1 MKKVGRRY
9 LFGHLSN
16 CRCRAQCFCPSLTSL
31 TPKYTMLPTGD
42 LRGNVQR
49 VIDHLKLVS
58 YHLPVS
64 SRSLKAGE
72 TTSLLPILHYTLLD
86 FSPHVASFVSSHGY
100 DLYGR
105 DDATFTTAVFRL
117 ATLHL
122 GIQPGLQAQQF
133 LSRGFIGE
141 QRAQAL
147 RSPFSGGVLWMQW
160 VALAGGRDSV
170 SSVRPSRSP
179 ANPPHFLPPSPP
191 PSFFCSMFI

>member
-1 MKKVGRRY
+1 
-9 LFGHLSN
+9 
-16 CRCRAQCFCPSLTSL
+16 
-31 TPKYTMLPTGD
+31 MLPTGD

-72 TTSLLPILHYTLLD
+72 PTSLLPILHYCLLD

-141 QRAQAL
+141 LSFAFSSFKYDVYLGGQVAATCCTDSAAYVLPAL
-147 RSPFSGGVLWMQW
+147 ASLGASSPFGCP
-160 VALAGGRDSV
+160 
-170 SSVRPSRSP
+170 SSLTNPSHATKHAHP
-179 ANPPHFLPPSPP
+179 TQHIPPSIHPHQ
-191 PSFFCSMFI
+191 SASSCLW